1 MKPYRMVESGIM
13 PADSPGTPPVATGP
27 LAGIRVLELGNF
39 VAAPTAGRLLAEFG
53 AEVIKIE
60 LPSVGDEVRGW
71 RLARGDTSMM
81 WRAIARNKKSVTID
95 LRTPEG
101 AELVRRLVQH
111 VDVVVENYRPGK
123 LESWGLSPETLREH
137 NPGLIVVRISGYG
150 QTGPYRDR
158 AGFGS
163 VAESMGGIRYVTG
176 YEDRPPTRMNISIG
190 DTLAGMYGVIG
201 ALMGLLA
208 RERGLASRGE
218 TVDVA
223 LTEAVFSVMESMVPD
238 YSAYGLVRQ
247 RTGNLISGVAPSGT
261 YPCRDGGWI
270 VIGGNSDGIFKRFM
284 HAIGR
289 SDLAEDPRMRDNP
302 GRAANGLEL
311 NEAISDWTRTQTV
324 EEAMEVMTGAHV
336 PAGPIYS
343 VAELVDD
350 PHFRARGMFLERDV
364 RIEDGEEPII
374 FPGVVPKLEQMPG
387 KMRWPG
393 PELGEHT
400 AEVLTGILG
409 LTETELSELAE
420 RRVV

>member
-1 MKPYRMVESGIM
+1 MPSGKESG
-13 PADSPGTPPVATGP
+13 PDGAATGP

-39 VAAPTAGRLLAEFG
+39 VAAPTAGRILAEFG

-60 LPSVGDEVRGW
+60 LPRVGDEVRAW

-81 WRAIARNKKSVTID
+81 WRTMARNKKSVTID
-95 LRTPEG
+95 MRRPEG
-101 AELVRRLVQH
+101 ADLIRRLIEH

-123 LESWGLSPETLREH
+123 LESWGLAPDSLRER
-137 NPGLIVVRISGYG
+137 NAALVVVRISGYG

-158 AGFGS
+158 PGFGS
-163 VAESMGGIRYVTG
+163 VAESMGGVRYVTG
-176 YEDRPPTRMNISIG
+176 YEDRPPTRINISIG

-208 RERGLASRGE
+208 RERGLATQGE
-218 TVDVA
+218 TVDIA
-223 LTEAVFSVMESMVPD
+223 LTEAVFSVMESMVPEF
-238 YSAYGLVRQ
+238 SAYGVVRE

-261 YPCRDGGWI
+261 YPCSDGWI

-284 HAIGR
+284 TAIGR
-289 SDLAEDPRMRDNP
+289 ADLADDPRLKDNP
-302 GRAANGLEL
+302 GRAANGPEL
-311 NEAISDWTRTQTV
+311 NTAIAEWSSAHTMGEV
-324 EEAMEVMTGAHV
+324 MEVMVEANV

-343 VAELVDD
+343 VADMMND
-350 PHFRARGMFLERDV
+350 PHFQSRGMFLERQV
-364 RIEDGEEPII
+364 RVDDGLETVT

-387 KMRWPG
+387 QVRWTG

-400 AEVLTGILG
+400 REVLAGVLG
-409 LTETELSELAE
+409 LTDGELAELEE